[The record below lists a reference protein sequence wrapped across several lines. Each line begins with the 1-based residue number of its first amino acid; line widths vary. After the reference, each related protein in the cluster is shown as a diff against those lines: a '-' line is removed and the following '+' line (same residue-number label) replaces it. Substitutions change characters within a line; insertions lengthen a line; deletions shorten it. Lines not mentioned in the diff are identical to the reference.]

1 MGALLLAAAVIT
13 AALFGY
19 LFFAL
24 LYPEKLQ

>member
-1 MGALLLAAAVIT
+1 MSALLLTAAVIT
-13 AALFGY
+13 AVLFGY

>member
-1 MGALLLAAAVIT
+1 MGALTIVSAVLASLVA
-13 AALFGY
+13 GY

>member
-1 MGALLLAAAVIT
+1 MTTLLIASGVLTLLLA
-13 AALFGY
+13 GY